1 MIVPSRRLQVVVVA
15 LAVLPTI
22 SPAARGQSAPLPSR
36 PASSIQDQLA
46 TYVAEASQRFGV
58 PEAWIA
64 AIIRVES
71 AGDPTVTSTAGAMG
85 LMQIMPTTYATLR
98 ARLGLGA
105 NPYDPHDNIMAGAA
119 YLREMHDRYG
129 TIGFLAAYNAGPGRW
144 EDHLAGVRPLPPET
158 MRYVAR
164 LAPMLDEHDAI
175 ALARA
180 ISPVA
185 VTPATAPIFV
195 ALGMT
200 SRARSSLPPMP
211 TSVQLAAGSTPGER
225 QLAEIFVA
233 RSAAAGLQPTTS
245 SNGEKPVQL
254 PSVPRASGGDPVPR
268 LLPSN
273 ALFVSRQP
281 SQEQQ

>member
-1 MIVPSRRLQVVVVA
+1 MRSRYLQATGVA
-15 LAVLPTI
+15 FAVLLTTSAI
-22 SPAARGQSAPLPSR
+22 ARGQSAPLPSR
-36 PASSIQDQLA
+36 QASSQHDQIA
-46 TYVAEASQRFGV
+46 AYVSEASQRFGI
-58 PEAWIA
+58 PEAWIMA
-64 AIIRVES
+64 VMRVES
-71 AGDPTVTSTAGAMG
+71 AGDPTIRSPAGAMG
-85 LMQIMPTTYATLR
+85 LMQVMPSTYATLR
-98 ARLGLGA
+98 AQLGLGS
-105 NPYDPHDNIMAGAA
+105 NPYDLHDNILAGSAF
-119 YLREMHDRYG
+119 LREMHDRYG
-129 TIGFLAAYNAGPGRW
+129 PVGFLAAYNAGPGRW
-144 EDHLAGVRPLPPET
+144 EDYLAGARPLPPET
-158 MRYVAR
+158 TRYVAR
-164 LAPMLDEHDAI
+164 LAPMLYEHDAI

-180 ISPVA
+180 VSPVA

-245 SNGEKPVQL
+245 SNGEKPAQL